1 MGSNV
6 PRFLSPRCDRW
17 PFTVWVVQQCQH
29 TKGPKMFAWRKEKM
43 GTQISACTTPSRSTP
58 PSAPPPHFIIF
69 RLLTPPPP
77 PRAQAK
83 TAAVQQGKW
92 LLVNML
98 GSKCFQSQQ
107 LNRDTWANDSVQA
120 TVVPFFVFW
129 QVLAPPPSKEGLKIN
144 HLSSELLSVM
154 FVFPREFA
162 RSPHT
167 HTSLWVPLSIPPPSA
182 QGWGLGWMSPRYA
195 GTKPTPIFAV

>member
-1 MGSNV
+1 M
-6 PRFLSPRCDRW
+6 
-17 PFTVWVVQQCQH
+17 VWVVQQCQQ
-29 TKGPKMFAWRKEKM
+29 TKGPKVFAWRKKNM
-43 GTQISACTTPSRSTP
+43 GTQISACTTPSRSMLP
-58 PSAPPPHFIIF
+58 FSPPPHFIIF
-69 RLLTPPPP
+69 RLNLPP

-129 QVLAPPPSKEGLKIN
+129 QVLAPSPQKRDSKSI
-144 HLSSELLSVM
+144 SSHQNSY
-154 FVFPREFA
+154 P
-162 RSPHT
+162 
-167 HTSLWVPLSIPPPSA
+167 
-182 QGWGLGWMSPRYA
+182 
-195 GTKPTPIFAV
+195 